1 MVGLDPHQR
10 DLLAAW
16 RRRRLARVTRSGFS
30 DRAPREAIAISPDA
44 GQVIPAYYSLVNGYT
59 SLGLAQ
65 ARSFQNFGDR
75 PLVVVTA
82 ARDSQA
88 GWLPLPDRMATLSTN
103 SSHRVVPYTH
113 NAPVTDRT
121 AAQTSIQ
128 AIRDVVHA
136 VRSNAPLDKLQ

>member
-1 MVGLDPHQR
+1 
-10 DLLAAW
+10 
-16 RRRRLARVTRSGFS
+16 
-30 DRAPREAIAISPDA
+30 
-44 GQVIPAYYSLVNGYT
+44 
-59 SLGLAQ
+59 
-65 ARSFQNFGDR
+65 
-75 PLVVVTA
+75 
-82 ARDSQA
+82 
-88 GWLPLPDRMATLSTN
+88 MATLSTN